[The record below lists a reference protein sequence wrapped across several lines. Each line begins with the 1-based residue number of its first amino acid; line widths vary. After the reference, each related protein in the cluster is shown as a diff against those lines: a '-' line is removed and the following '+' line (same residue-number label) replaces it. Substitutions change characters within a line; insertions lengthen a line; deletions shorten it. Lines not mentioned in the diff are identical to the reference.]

1 LVTTAGG
8 ADVLA
13 ATLRAD
19 DPRLSVELIRE
30 AMAER
35 VPAHMIPQHLSL
47 VEYIPFTLAGKID
60 RRIVAGQLA
69 AAVNDAAAPDRRLPS
84 TPLESALAAI
94 IGDVLG
100 LDAVG
105 VDDDFFALGGD
116 SVLATQTIARI
127 RAWLDAPDVIVAD
140 IFATRTVSALAAM
153 LSRRDSDPARLDQV
167 AELYLEVIHMDAGH
181 VVAAIAGN
189 EAVQ

>member
-1 LVTTAGG
+1 MF
-8 ADVLA
+8 
-13 ATLRAD
+13 
-19 DPRLSVELIRE
+19 IRE
-30 AMAER
+30 AMAEF
-35 VPAHMIPQHLSL
+35 VPAHMIPRQVSL
-47 VEYIPFTLAGKID
+47 VEQIPFTVGGKID
-60 RRIVAGQLA
+60 RRAVARKLA

-84 TPLESALAAI
+84 TPLESALATI
-94 IGDVLG
+94 VGDVLG
-100 LDAVG
+100 VPSVG

-116 SVLATQTIARI
+116 SVLATQTVARI

-167 AELYLEVIHMDAGH
+167 AELYLEVIQMDAGH
-181 VVAAIAGN
+181 VAAAIAEN